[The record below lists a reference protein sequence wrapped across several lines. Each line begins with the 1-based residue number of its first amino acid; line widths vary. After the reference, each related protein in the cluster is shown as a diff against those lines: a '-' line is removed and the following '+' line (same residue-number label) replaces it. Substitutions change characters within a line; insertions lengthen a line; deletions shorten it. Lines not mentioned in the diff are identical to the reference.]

1 MRRGKWEK
9 GVEEFGELVKQYS
22 GDNLGYNNLAICYQG
37 LHNKPK
43 AIEEL
48 QRSLEILPNNQAVRM
63 NLAILTSY
71 VEDFPTAERELRTV
85 LQLRPSFENAYV
97 SLAYTQVGQAPL
109 AEAIKAYEHLEKI
122 SHYRPNFD
130 SPTLA

>member
-71 VEDFPTAERELRTV
+71 VGDFPTAEREARPV
-85 LQLRPSFENAYV
+85 LQVSPSFDRAYV
-97 SLAYTQVGQAPL
+97 ALAHARARQGPV
-109 AEAIKAYEHLEKI
+109 AEAI
-122 SHYRPNFD
+122 
-130 SPTLA
+130 